1 MEAGALQTF
10 KKRQRNVLN
19 NMIIS
24 HVISSYIIYYSTYI
38 YVYVYITVVLHPST
52 RFIFLIVPMSWGASE
67 CHWDERRGRPPHLGC
82 GWGNLCTA
90 FCGQPMRVFPKI
102 RVPQNGWF
110 IVENPIKMDDLGIPL
125 FLETPMRLW
134 NSLFTLPWSLG
145 PCLPWRRFRF
155 LHWWTS
161 LCEFLECLG
170 GLWPGWCIGIG
181 RNI

>member
-1 MEAGALQTF
+1 MGYHH
-10 KKRQRNVLN
+10 
-19 NMIIS
+19 IY
-24 HVISSYIIYYSTYI
+24 SYYI
-38 YVYVYITVVLHPST
+38 YTMLYVYIYISFTAVYIRKRIYNSSPTPILLTLIDDRSFVLIS
-52 RFIFLIVPMSWGASE
+52 IILPMSWGASE
-67 CHWDERRGRPPHLGC
+67 CHWDERRGRSPLLGC

-90 FCGQPMRVFPKI
+90 FCGQSMRVFPKI

-110 IVENPIKMDDLGIPL
+110 IMENPIKMDDLGIPL